1 MSVFSSSNSGIPVI
15 RRLCRLVYCSKS
27 SVRRLASIMF
37 FFRSLLLFCSGLRI
51 SEIWFCSD
59 GSRWANNLSLI
70 CCTSRRAETKRFSVS
85 SFDNAP
91 TTASKMSSRS
101 SEVSDVS
108 LDRAR
113 LRCSVFFAVFVV
125 FDFWIYSACLFYIY
139 ILCADDVITR

>member
-1 MSVFSSSNSGIPVI
+1 MFSPSNYGIPVI

-27 SVRRLASIMF
+27 SVRRLASIML

-59 GSRWANNLSLI
+59 GSRWADNLSLI

-113 LRCSVFFAVFVV
+113 LRCSVFL
-125 FDFWIYSACLFYIY
+125 LFLLFLIFGFIRHVCFIYIY
-139 ILCADDVITR
+139 YVQTML